1 MDSGYLFVCVM
12 LEVEVFVKWHRPYG
26 SSTLSAKKA
35 ASPLQLIRTL
45 PSSSGLLPGG
55 AAGWF
60 AAVAA
65 AFPRDPWN

>member
-1 MDSGYLFVCVM
+1 M
-12 LEVEVFVKWHRPYG
+12 LEVKVFAERDKPYG
-26 SSTLSAKKA
+26 SSVLSAKKA

-60 AAVAA
+60 AAAAA